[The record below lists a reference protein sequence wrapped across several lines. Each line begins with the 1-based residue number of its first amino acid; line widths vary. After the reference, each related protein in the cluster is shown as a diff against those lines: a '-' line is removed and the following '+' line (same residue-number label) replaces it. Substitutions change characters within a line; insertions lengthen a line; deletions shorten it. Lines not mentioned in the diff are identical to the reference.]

1 MCSRKL
7 KGRSALRAEKR
18 KRCCCS
24 PFTIQGLT
32 GYSPFRSRNVEKS
45 FSGTQVHLGK
55 KKKTPS
61 VCDEENYW
69 FPCSLNGGHVL
80 RQRGRVQVGFF
91 FFCLSS
97 LPSICL
103 SAFCLYSL
111 YPLCSW
117 FTSPCLAGRFSLLG
131 SEPRLRRTYA
141 SKPGAWI
148 KFLCIVSVCF
158 KARSHTSTPRGLQI
172 PRLQYRWLPAL
183 ERRLGLG
190 AFICHWFNFIGLII
204 SETCPSA
211 PSSVRA

>member
-1 MCSRKL
+1 ML
-7 KGRSALRAEKR
+7 KNLSAEH
-18 KRCCCS
+18 
-24 PFTIQGLT
+24 
-32 GYSPFRSRNVEKS
+32 KS
-45 FSGTQVHLGK
+45 TLER
-55 KKKTPS
+55 KKKTHLY
-61 VCDEENYW
+61 VMKKTID
-69 FPCSLNGGHVL
+69 FPAVWMVGMCSDSAAECKWD
-80 RQRGRVQVGFF
+80 FF